1 MKPLGI
7 GILGA
12 GQVVRAFHLPALA
25 GNVRARVVAIGNH
38 RPESMH
44 ALAREFGIGK
54 TYTDL
59 DQMADDPEI
68 DAVINA
74 LPNSLH
80 APLSVRML
88 EGGKHVLCEKPMATS
103 VSQGREMA
111 AAARAAGRT
120 LMIGHVWRESP
131 QVQWLRDVVRAGTLG
146 TIFMVRAHAVVAGR
160 GPRLDSWFV
169 RPEMAGGGALA
180 DVGIHSLDMI
190 SFLFDD
196 RPQPVAVTARVGNS
210 FQSLEVEDTASVWVE
225 YDNAMAVEIE
235 AGWFHHRASDAHGAI
250 ELFGTMGYARTLP
263 AWLRCRVGHG
273 WEESVPA
280 VDCRHPDDDPG
291 LYAAQMDHFLDAIVD
306 GRPPACDAH
315 QGVRSMILLE
325 AAYRSAA
332 EGTSISPESTSA
344 VLSERLSRGPW
355 A

>member
-12 GQVVRAFHLPALA
+12 GKVVRAFHLPALA
-25 GNVRARVVAIGNH
+25 GNVRARVVAFGNH
-38 RPESMH
+38 RHESME
-44 ALAREFGIGK
+44 ALAREFGIAK

-59 DQMADDPEI
+59 DRMADDPEI
-68 DAVINA
+68 DAVVNA

-88 EGGKHVLCEKPMATS
+88 ESGKHVLCEKPMATS
-103 VSQGREMA
+103 LAQAREMA
-111 AAARAAGRT
+111 AAAHAARRT

-131 QVQWLRDVVRAGTLG
+131 QVQWLRDVVRSGTLG
-146 TIFMVRAHAVVAGR
+146 TIFKVRAHAVVAGR
-160 GPRLDSWFV
+160 GPKLDSWFV

-196 RPQPVAVTARVGNS
+196 RPQPVSVTARIGNS
-210 FQSLEVEDTASVWVE
+210 FQNLEVEDTASVWVE
-225 YDNAMAVEIE
+225 YDNAMAVQIE
-235 AGWFHHRASDAHGAI
+235 AGWFHHQASDPHGAI
-250 ELFGTMGYARTLP
+250 ELFGTLGYARTLP
-263 AWLRCRVGHG
+263 AWLRHRAEGG
-273 WEESVPA
+273 WVESVPA

-291 LYAAQMDHFLDAIVD
+291 LYAAQMDHFLDAILD
-306 GRPPACDAH
+306 GRSPACDAG

-332 EGTSISPESTSA
+332 EGTSVSPESSCA
-344 VLSERLSRGPW
+344 VLSGRTSRGPW